1 MQGHHV
7 NHLQSVI
14 AERPK
19 IWLPR
24 NLRQTLIKKVGE
36 TINLVIPFQVRK
48 CHPKDWV
55 WNVHIPN
62 KIMLQNMWLI
72 HSNNLDSHEKIQQSS
87 VLLYPAVLFVAI
99 WNHWLSSFDADF
111 DLQQFPSAR
120 ASVFG

>member
-1 MQGHHV
+1 M
-7 NHLQSVI
+7 
-14 AERPK
+14 
-19 IWLPR
+19 
-24 NLRQTLIKKVGE
+24 
-36 TINLVIPFQVRK
+36 
-48 CHPKDWV
+48 
-55 WNVHIPN
+55 HIPN

-87 VLLYPAVLFVAI
+87 VLLYPAVLFLAI